1 MSMPDS
7 TLKADTSSNSVA
19 RRKVLIVD
27 DEESMRLILGR
38 TVEGV
43 PNVEITL
50 AGTCEEALQLAGNRV
65 FDIVL
70 LDLLMPGIG
79 GIGVLKA
86 IRTSPRNKAT
96 PVIIVSVMADED
108 TKNVCRSLGISDYVV
123 KPIVRES
130 LVAAVNAQIGSGGV
144 QAGAQKPGGN

>member
-1 MSMPDS
+1 MPDS
-7 TLKADTSSNSVA
+7 ISKMDASSSSVA

-38 TVEGV
+38 TVEAV

-50 AGTCEEALQLAGNRV
+50 AGTCEEALQLAGSRV

-86 IRTSPRNKAT
+86 IRTTPRNKAT
-96 PVIIVSVMADED
+96 PVIIVSVVADED
-108 TKNVCRSLGISDYVV
+108 TKNVCRSMGISDYVV

-130 LVAAVNAQIGSGGV
+130 LVAAVKAQIGSGGP
-144 QAGAQKPGGN
+144 QAGVQKPDGK

>member
-1 MSMPDS
+1 MPENPAK
-7 TLKADTSSNSVA
+7 TDTPSHSVA

-38 TVEGV
+38 TVEAV

-50 AGTCEEALQLAGNRV
+50 AGTCEEALQLVGNRP

-79 GIGVLKA
+79 GIAVLKA
-86 IRTSPRNKAT
+86 IRATARNKAT
-96 PVIIVSVMADED
+96 PVMIVSVMADED
-108 TKNVCRSLGISDYVV
+108 TKNVCRSMGISDYVV
-123 KPIVRES
+123 KPIVREK
-130 LVAAVNAQIGSGGV
+130 LVAAVKAQIGDGT
-144 QAGAQKPGGN
+144 QAKGT

>member
-1 MSMPDS
+1 MPES
-7 TLKADTSSNSVA
+7 TANTDTASTSVA

-38 TVEGV
+38 TVEAV

-50 AGTCEEALQLAGNRV
+50 AGTCEEALQLVGGRA
-65 FDIVL
+65 FDIIL

-79 GIGVLKA
+79 GIAVLKA
-86 IRTSPRNKAT
+86 VRATPRNKAT

-108 TKNVCRSLGISDYVV
+108 TKNVCRSMGISDYVI

-130 LVAAVNAQIGSGGV
+130 LVAAVKSQIGGGP
-144 QAGAQKPGGN
+144 QPKGK